1 MVRALN
7 VAQFA
12 KGSKTYCVSDLV
24 CAGLLQPDMDD
35 DVVFATKLFRTLL
48 GYDSELWPKALGI
61 TMHLDLSHFCTL
73 CLIATL
79 QKLYVFDS
87 LRTSDDSRGKIRLLA
102 KRLRI
107 DPANVEYRSMV
118 MQSEIPYTLCLYFSC
133 GVLNG
138 IRQDIIPDPV
148 SCSFFFVFSVGLLMS
163 RNVYCAQGANDQ
175 CFMSSNTPDLWRDAT
190 LCIIEKGALPDS
202 LIFDSKLANLPGTE
216 GNDHVKYWKQF
227 KVWHIFVTSRPFWL
241 YDLTLRT
248 LLGI

>member
-12 KGSKTYCVSDLV
+12 SKSNIYCVDDSV
-24 CAGLLQPDMDD
+24 CAGLLQPDMD

-48 GYDSELWPKALGI
+48 GYDSELWPKALGM

-87 LRTSDDSRGKIRLLA
+87 LRTSEDSREKIGLLA

-118 MQSEIPYTLCLYFSC
+118 MQSETPYTLCLYFSC

-138 IRQDIIPDPV
+138 MRQLILPDPV
-148 SCSFFFVFSVGLLMS
+148 SCSFFCLFFREQKRLLRS
-163 RNVYCAQGANDQ
+163 GR
-175 CFMSSNTPDLWRDAT
+175 
-190 LCIIEKGALPDS
+190 K
-202 LIFDSKLANLPGTE
+202 
-216 GNDHVKYWKQF
+216 
-227 KVWHIFVTSRPFWL
+227 
-241 YDLTLRT
+241 
-248 LLGI
+248 